1 MTMTAAQKLEQRRSG
16 LERLSRFV
24 GQNLV
29 WLPAIALLFWTLV
42 PLVWSVSASF
52 KQPLEVYQ
60 TPPRLVAENPS
71 FQSYRD
77 VIEWPGFWRFVA
89 NSAVLAVSS
98 TLLAVVLSILA
109 AYGFAR
115 YAFRFR
121 HLLLMLILVPR
132 ILPRVGLIVP
142 LYLMLERF
150 GLLNTHAALIITY
163 TASAIPLSTWILVGF
178 IKAVPKELEESAAID
193 GATFFQRLRYIVVPM
208 ALPGIVT
215 VCIFAL
221 RESWNEFP
229 FVLAFTTSSDMR
241 TLPYQLFLLRDSIGI
256 ENWPMIN
263 AFAILTMVPILMLY
277 IVFERHIT
285 SSLASGA
292 VK

>member
-1 MTMTAAQKLEQRRSG
+1 MSIVTAPTSGQRRTG

-42 PLVWSVSASF
+42 PLIWSASASF
-52 KQPLEVYQ
+52 KQPLEVYE
-60 TPPRLVAENPS
+60 TPPRLMAEAPS
-71 FQSYRD
+71 FQSYRE
-77 VIEWPGFWRFVA
+77 VIEWPGFGRFLA
-89 NSAVLAVSS
+89 NSALLAVSS
-98 TLLAVVLSILA
+98 TAIAVVLSTLA

-121 HLLLMLILVPR
+121 HALLLLILVPR

-178 IKAVPKELEESAAID
+178 IQAVPKELEESASID
-193 GATFFQRLRYIVVPM
+193 GATFFQRLMYIVVPM

-215 VCIFAL
+215 VSIFAL

-229 FVLAFTTSSDMR
+229 FVLAFTTSSEMR
-241 TLPYQLFLLRDSIGI
+241 TLPYQLFLLRDSLGI
-256 ENWPMIN
+256 ENWPLIN

-285 SSLASGA
+285 SSLTSGA